1 MPEQAINK
9 ASANQKLS
17 EVFAP
22 WVQQLNLQVTS
33 INGSEVELLMPYNPD
48 LCRTGGIVCGQSL
61 MALIDTC
68 MVFVC
73 YLGMDKYSDCATVS
87 QHTTFMR
94 PAIGVDV
101 IARGRLIKAGRTLV
115 FGEVSLTAAND
126 SKPICNGQ
134 LTYAVIN
141 TQS

>member
-1 MPEQAINK
+1 LPEQAINK

-48 LCRTGGIVCGQSL
+48 LCRAGGIVCGQSL
-61 MALIDTC
+61 MAL
-68 MVFVC
+68 
-73 YLGMDKYSDCATVS
+73 
-87 QHTTFMR
+87 
-94 PAIGVDV
+94 
-101 IARGRLIKAGRTLV
+101 
-115 FGEVSLTAAND
+115 
-126 SKPICNGQ
+126 NGQ

-141 TQS
+141 TPS